1 MSDITLSFALPFPTP
16 PAARGGVGLGLSEGE
31 GFEGVIG
38 LPELGLDGGGEGD
51 VGGLVAGM
59 MSQAVAVLPLPVAEP
74 NGQGAEGGAGQA
86 KPVSNMAERQPD
98 LPAVALFDPPDPGS
112 AIVGPEAD
120 VPPVSATRVAQEA
133 PDDAPVLSSRP
144 AENGGVATGSDGAA
158 NVQLSV
164 IPFAA
169 PAAAP
174 ADVPTARPETAPLRG
189 AIAEPAAM
197 TARPAGFPA
206 DLPFAQI
213 LSRPFRPVP
222 ARSADATAP
231 VAPEAAES
239 RAARSGDGATAPA
252 QPGVPGGPP
261 QAGALGTAG
270 QIAGAGGAAPAGPAV
285 AGEGESGPALAPRAE
300 GGAAPLPAVAPLPR
314 KLAEGGAAATL
325 PADPASAPGP
335 AADAGAGLTDAP
347 GLAGAPPPPPTG
359 PAPPHISAPPAAPTV
374 AAPLPAAVPAQIV
387 QAAADSGSPV
397 TEIRLSPDELG
408 SLRIELRTEGDRA
421 FVTLCAERA
430 ETLDLLRRH
439 SDRLAADFRAAGFV
453 QVDLGFGPWSGP
465 GAGPDQGAGP
475 APPVPERQGL
485 TEAAPPDAAAWPLP
499 VSAPAGAG
507 LYLRL

>member
-31 GFEGVIG
+31 GFEGVVG
-38 LPELGLDGGGEGD
+38 PPELGLDGGGEGD

-59 MSQAVAVLPLPVAEP
+59 MPPAVAILPLPVAEP
-74 NGQGAEGGAGQA
+74 NGRGAEGGAGQV
-86 KPVSNMAERQPD
+86 KSVSNMAETQPD
-98 LPAVALFDPPDPGS
+98 FPAVALFDPPDPGS
-112 AIVGPEAD
+112 AIVGLEAD
-120 VPPVSATRVAQEA
+120 VPPIPATRVAQGAPAEA
-133 PDDAPVLSSRP
+133 LVLSSGP
-144 AENGGVATGSDGAA
+144 AANGGVTTGSDGAA

-169 PAAAP
+169 PAAASPGVP
-174 ADVPTARPETAPLRG
+174 AARAEPAPLRG

-197 TARPAGFPA
+197 TARPPGLPA

-213 LSRPFRPVP
+213 LSRPVRPVP
-222 ARSADATAP
+222 ARPADAPAP
-231 VAPEAAES
+231 AAPEATES
-239 RAARSGDGATAPA
+239 RAARSGEGATAPA
-252 QPGVPGGPP
+252 LPGVPGGPP
-261 QAGALGTAG
+261 QAGASVAAG

-285 AGEGESGPALAPRAE
+285 AGEGEGGPALAPRAE
-300 GGAAPLPAVAPLPR
+300 GGAAPLPAAAPLPR
-314 KLAEGGAAATL
+314 KLVEGGAAATL
-325 PADPASAPGP
+325 PADPASASGP
-335 AADAGAGLTDAP
+335 SADAGAGLTDAP
-347 GLAGAPPPPPTG
+347 SLAGAAPPPPTG
-359 PAPPHISAPPAAPTV
+359 PAPPHISAAPPV

-475 APPVPERQGL
+475 AAPGPELPLL
-485 TEAAPPDAAAWPLP
+485 TEAPPPDPAAWSLP
-499 VSAPAGAG
+499 VSTAAGAG